1 MARTADKLISDIRKE
16 VSSGILKPGDQLEVT
31 ALAERF
37 GVSRTPIR
45 EAIRTL
51 VESGVLETRPR
62 KGSFVRVLSA
72 KQLLDLFQVAAELEG
87 MACRLAAL
95 SLTKENVEA
104 IERGLA
110 KCTQAAEVQNNAEY
124 AMANLDFHTAIHNAS
139 GNDWL
144 IEQLRQLQIN
154 LNSYRTMPYEIR
166 GRLNKSTVRHAH
178 PMCLMITSG
187 FASSTC
193 ANITSSG
200 TSLTPR
206 QRQSLRHKWTK
217 IAFGNVQPN
226 RLANAPKNSVHGPV
240 LGLMIRIRCWVP
252 MRHRTLVRAL
262 LPAVVCPPQSAARLR
277 FWMPKTSS

>member
-16 VSSGILKPGDQLEVT
+16 VSSGILKPGDQLEVN

-110 KCTQAAEVQNNAEY
+110 KCIQAAEVQNNAEY

-166 GRLNKSTVRHAH
+166 GRLKKSTYEHKIICDAILSGDGEHA
-178 PMCLMITSG
+178 CNLMRDHMMLQGKRLPSI
-187 FASSTC
+187 
-193 ANITSSG
+193 
-200 TSLTPR
+200 
-206 QRQSLRHKWTK
+206 
-217 IAFGNVQPN
+217 IA
-226 RLANAPKNSVHGPV
+226 
-240 LGLMIRIRCWVP
+240 
-252 MRHRTLVRAL
+252 TLE
-262 LPAVVCPPQSAARLR
+262 QQN
-277 FWMPKTSS
+277 T

>member
-1 MARTADKLISDIRKE
+1 MARSADKLISDIRKE

-166 GRLNKSTVRHAH
+166 GRLNKSTDEHKIICDAILSGDGEHA
-178 PMCLMITSG
+178 CNLMRDHMMLQGKRLPSI
-187 FASSTC
+187 
-193 ANITSSG
+193 
-200 TSLTPR
+200 
-206 QRQSLRHKWTK
+206 
-217 IAFGNVQPN
+217 IATLEQQ
-226 RLANAPKNSVHGPV
+226 KNN
-240 LGLMIRIRCWVP
+240 
-252 MRHRTLVRAL
+252 
-262 LPAVVCPPQSAARLR
+262 
-277 FWMPKTSS
+277 

>member
-166 GRLNKSTVRHAH
+166 GRLNKSTDEHKIICDAILSGDGEHA
-178 PMCLMITSG
+178 CNLMRDHMMLQGKRLPSI
-187 FASSTC
+187 
-193 ANITSSG
+193 
-200 TSLTPR
+200 
-206 QRQSLRHKWTK
+206 
-217 IAFGNVQPN
+217 IA
-226 RLANAPKNSVHGPV
+226 
-240 LGLMIRIRCWVP
+240 
-252 MRHRTLVRAL
+252 TLE
-262 LPAVVCPPQSAARLR
+262 QQN
-277 FWMPKTSS
+277 T

>member
-1 MARTADKLISDIRKE
+1 MMARTADKLISDIRNE

-104 IERGLA
+104 IESGLA
-110 KCTQAAEVQNNAEY
+110 KCTQAAEFQNNVEY

-166 GRLNKSTVRHAH
+166 GRLNKSTDEHKIICDAILSGDGEHA
-178 PMCLMITSG
+178 CNLMRDHMMLQGKRLPSII
-187 FASSTC
+187 AS
-193 ANITSSG
+193 
-200 TSLTPR
+200 LE
-206 QRQSLRHKWTK
+206 QQ
-217 IAFGNVQPN
+217 
-226 RLANAPKNSVHGPV
+226 KNN
-240 LGLMIRIRCWVP
+240 
-252 MRHRTLVRAL
+252 
-262 LPAVVCPPQSAARLR
+262 
-277 FWMPKTSS
+277 

>member
-16 VSSGILKPGDQLEVT
+16 VSSGVLKPGDQLEVT

-104 IERGLA
+104 IESGLA

-166 GRLNKSTVRHAH
+166 GRLKKSTDEHKIICDAILSGDGEHA
-178 PMCLMITSG
+178 CNLMRDHMMLQGKRLPSI
-187 FASSTC
+187 
-193 ANITSSG
+193 
-200 TSLTPR
+200 
-206 QRQSLRHKWTK
+206 
-217 IAFGNVQPN
+217 IATLEQQ
-226 RLANAPKNSVHGPV
+226 KNN
-240 LGLMIRIRCWVP
+240 
-252 MRHRTLVRAL
+252 
-262 LPAVVCPPQSAARLR
+262 
-277 FWMPKTSS
+277 

>member
-1 MARTADKLISDIRKE
+1 MARTADKLISDIRNE

-51 VESGVLETRPR
+51 VETGVLETRPR

-104 IERGLA
+104 IESGLA
-110 KCTQAAEVQNNAEY
+110 KCTQAAEFQNNVEY

-166 GRLNKSTVRHAH
+166 GRLNKSTDEHKIICDAILSGDGEHA
-178 PMCLMITSG
+178 CNLMRDHMMLQGKRLPSI
-187 FASSTC
+187 
-193 ANITSSG
+193 
-200 TSLTPR
+200 
-206 QRQSLRHKWTK
+206 
-217 IAFGNVQPN
+217 IATLEQQ
-226 RLANAPKNSVHGPV
+226 KNN
-240 LGLMIRIRCWVP
+240 
-252 MRHRTLVRAL
+252 
-262 LPAVVCPPQSAARLR
+262 
-277 FWMPKTSS
+277 

>member
-1 MARTADKLISDIRKE
+1 MMARTADKLISDIRKE

-62 KGSFVRVLSA
+62 KGSFIRVLSA

-104 IERGLA
+104 IESGLA
-110 KCTQAAEVQNNAEY
+110 KCTQAAEFQNNVEY

-166 GRLNKSTVRHAH
+166 GRLKKSTDEHKIICDAILSGDGEHA
-178 PMCLMITSG
+178 CNLMRDHMMLQGKRLPSII
-187 FASSTC
+187 AS
-193 ANITSSG
+193 
-200 TSLTPR
+200 LE
-206 QRQSLRHKWTK
+206 QQ
-217 IAFGNVQPN
+217 
-226 RLANAPKNSVHGPV
+226 KNN
-240 LGLMIRIRCWVP
+240 
-252 MRHRTLVRAL
+252 
-262 LPAVVCPPQSAARLR
+262 
-277 FWMPKTSS
+277 

>member
-1 MARTADKLISDIRKE
+1 MARTADKLISDIRNE
-16 VSSGILKPGDQLEVT
+16 VSSGILKPGDQLEVN

-110 KCTQAAEVQNNAEY
+110 KCIQAAEVQNNAEY

-166 GRLNKSTVRHAH
+166 GRLKKSTDEHKIICDAILSGDGEHA
-178 PMCLMITSG
+178 CNLMRDHMMLQGKRLPSI
-187 FASSTC
+187 
-193 ANITSSG
+193 
-200 TSLTPR
+200 
-206 QRQSLRHKWTK
+206 
-217 IAFGNVQPN
+217 IATLEQQ
-226 RLANAPKNSVHGPV
+226 KNN
-240 LGLMIRIRCWVP
+240 
-252 MRHRTLVRAL
+252 
-262 LPAVVCPPQSAARLR
+262 
-277 FWMPKTSS
+277 

>member
-1 MARTADKLISDIRKE
+1 MARTADKLIFDIRKE

-31 ALAERF
+31 ALAQRF

-51 VESGVLETRPR
+51 VETGVLETRPR

-104 IERGLA
+104 IECGLA
-110 KCTQAAEVQNNAEY
+110 KCTQAAEDQNNAEY

-166 GRLNKSTVRHAH
+166 GRLNKSTDEHKIICDAILSGDGEHA
-178 PMCLMITSG
+178 CNLMRDHMMLQGKRLPSI
-187 FASSTC
+187 
-193 ANITSSG
+193 
-200 TSLTPR
+200 
-206 QRQSLRHKWTK
+206 
-217 IAFGNVQPN
+217 IATLEQQ
-226 RLANAPKNSVHGPV
+226 KNN
-240 LGLMIRIRCWVP
+240 
-252 MRHRTLVRAL
+252 
-262 LPAVVCPPQSAARLR
+262 
-277 FWMPKTSS
+277 

>member
-16 VSSGILKPGDQLEVT
+16 VSSGILKPGDQLEVN

-95 SLTKENVEA
+95 SLTKENVDA

-166 GRLNKSTVRHAH
+166 GRLNKSTDEHKIICDAILSGDGEHA
-178 PMCLMITSG
+178 CNLMRDHMMLQGKRLPSI
-187 FASSTC
+187 
-193 ANITSSG
+193 
-200 TSLTPR
+200 
-206 QRQSLRHKWTK
+206 
-217 IAFGNVQPN
+217 IA
-226 RLANAPKNSVHGPV
+226 
-240 LGLMIRIRCWVP
+240 
-252 MRHRTLVRAL
+252 TLE
-262 LPAVVCPPQSAARLR
+262 QQN
-277 FWMPKTSS
+277 T

>member
-87 MACRLAAL
+87 MACRLAAF

-104 IERGLA
+104 IESGLA

-166 GRLNKSTVRHAH
+166 GRLNKSTDEHKIICDAILSGDGEHA
-178 PMCLMITSG
+178 CNLMRDHMMLQGKRLPSI
-187 FASSTC
+187 
-193 ANITSSG
+193 
-200 TSLTPR
+200 
-206 QRQSLRHKWTK
+206 
-217 IAFGNVQPN
+217 IATLEQQ
-226 RLANAPKNSVHGPV
+226 KNN
-240 LGLMIRIRCWVP
+240 
-252 MRHRTLVRAL
+252 
-262 LPAVVCPPQSAARLR
+262 
-277 FWMPKTSS
+277 

>member
-1 MARTADKLISDIRKE
+1 MARTADKLISDIRNE

-110 KCTQAAEVQNNAEY
+110 KCTQAAEAQNNAEY

-154 LNSYRTMPYEIR
+154 LNSYRTMPYKIR
-166 GRLNKSTVRHAH
+166 GRLNKSTDEHKIICDAILSGDGEHA
-178 PMCLMITSG
+178 CNLMRDHMMLQGKRLPSI
-187 FASSTC
+187 
-193 ANITSSG
+193 
-200 TSLTPR
+200 
-206 QRQSLRHKWTK
+206 
-217 IAFGNVQPN
+217 IATLEQQ
-226 RLANAPKNSVHGPV
+226 KNN
-240 LGLMIRIRCWVP
+240 
-252 MRHRTLVRAL
+252 
-262 LPAVVCPPQSAARLR
+262 
-277 FWMPKTSS
+277 

>member
-1 MARTADKLISDIRKE
+1 MARTADKLISDIRNE

-51 VESGVLETRPR
+51 VETGILETRPR

-166 GRLNKSTVRHAH
+166 GRLKKSTDEHKIICDAILSGDGEHA
-178 PMCLMITSG
+178 CNLMRDHMMLQGKRLPSII
-187 FASSTC
+187 AS
-193 ANITSSG
+193 
-200 TSLTPR
+200 LE
-206 QRQSLRHKWTK
+206 QQ
-217 IAFGNVQPN
+217 
-226 RLANAPKNSVHGPV
+226 KNN
-240 LGLMIRIRCWVP
+240 
-252 MRHRTLVRAL
+252 
-262 LPAVVCPPQSAARLR
+262 
-277 FWMPKTSS
+277 

>member
-1 MARTADKLISDIRKE
+1 MARTADKLISDIRNE

-104 IERGLA
+104 IESGLA
-110 KCTQAAEVQNNAEY
+110 KCTQAAEFQNNVEY

-154 LNSYRTMPYEIR
+154 LNSYRSMPYEIR
-166 GRLNKSTVRHAH
+166 GRLKKSTDEHKIICDAILSGDGEHA
-178 PMCLMITSG
+178 CNLMRDHMMLQGKRLPSII
-187 FASSTC
+187 AS
-193 ANITSSG
+193 
-200 TSLTPR
+200 LE
-206 QRQSLRHKWTK
+206 QQ
-217 IAFGNVQPN
+217 
-226 RLANAPKNSVHGPV
+226 KNN
-240 LGLMIRIRCWVP
+240 
-252 MRHRTLVRAL
+252 
-262 LPAVVCPPQSAARLR
+262 
-277 FWMPKTSS
+277 

>member
-166 GRLNKSTVRHAH
+166 GRLNKSTDEHKIICDAILSGDGEHA
-178 PMCLMITSG
+178 CNLMRDHMMLQGKRLPSIITS
-187 FASSTC
+187 
-193 ANITSSG
+193 
-200 TSLTPR
+200 LE
-206 QRQSLRHKWTK
+206 QQ
-217 IAFGNVQPN
+217 
-226 RLANAPKNSVHGPV
+226 KNN
-240 LGLMIRIRCWVP
+240 
-252 MRHRTLVRAL
+252 
-262 LPAVVCPPQSAARLR
+262 
-277 FWMPKTSS
+277 

>member
-1 MARTADKLISDIRKE
+1 MIARTADKLISDIRKE

-110 KCTQAAEVQNNAEY
+110 KCTQAAEAQNNAEY

-166 GRLNKSTVRHAH
+166 GRLNKSTDEHKIICDAILSGDGEHA
-178 PMCLMITSG
+178 CNLMRDHMMLQGKRLPSI
-187 FASSTC
+187 
-193 ANITSSG
+193 
-200 TSLTPR
+200 
-206 QRQSLRHKWTK
+206 
-217 IAFGNVQPN
+217 IATLEQQ
-226 RLANAPKNSVHGPV
+226 KNN
-240 LGLMIRIRCWVP
+240 
-252 MRHRTLVRAL
+252 
-262 LPAVVCPPQSAARLR
+262 
-277 FWMPKTSS
+277 

>member
-1 MARTADKLISDIRKE
+1 MARTADKLISDIRNE

-95 SLTKENVEA
+95 SLTKKNVEA
-104 IERGLA
+104 IESGLA
-110 KCTQAAEVQNNAEY
+110 KCTQAAEFQNNVEY

-166 GRLNKSTVRHAH
+166 GRLKKSTDEHKIICDAILSGDGEHA
-178 PMCLMITSG
+178 CNLMRDHMMLQGKRLPSII
-187 FASSTC
+187 AS
-193 ANITSSG
+193 
-200 TSLTPR
+200 LE
-206 QRQSLRHKWTK
+206 QQ
-217 IAFGNVQPN
+217 
-226 RLANAPKNSVHGPV
+226 KNN
-240 LGLMIRIRCWVP
+240 
-252 MRHRTLVRAL
+252 
-262 LPAVVCPPQSAARLR
+262 
-277 FWMPKTSS
+277 

>member
-1 MARTADKLISDIRKE
+1 MARTADKLISDIRNE

-62 KGSFVRVLSA
+62 KGSFIRVLSA

-104 IERGLA
+104 IESGLA
-110 KCTQAAEVQNNAEY
+110 KCTQAAEFQNNVEY

-166 GRLNKSTVRHAH
+166 GRLKKSTDEHKIICDAILSGDGEHA
-178 PMCLMITSG
+178 CNLMRDHMMLQGKRLPSII
-187 FASSTC
+187 AS
-193 ANITSSG
+193 
-200 TSLTPR
+200 LE
-206 QRQSLRHKWTK
+206 QQ
-217 IAFGNVQPN
+217 
-226 RLANAPKNSVHGPV
+226 KNN
-240 LGLMIRIRCWVP
+240 
-252 MRHRTLVRAL
+252 
-262 LPAVVCPPQSAARLR
+262 
-277 FWMPKTSS
+277 

>member
-51 VESGVLETRPR
+51 VETGVLETRPR

-110 KCTQAAEVQNNAEY
+110 KCTQAAEVQNNAQY

-166 GRLNKSTVRHAH
+166 GRLNKSTDEHKIICDAILSGDGEHA
-178 PMCLMITSG
+178 CNLMRDHMMLQGKRLPSI
-187 FASSTC
+187 
-193 ANITSSG
+193 
-200 TSLTPR
+200 
-206 QRQSLRHKWTK
+206 
-217 IAFGNVQPN
+217 IATLEQQ
-226 RLANAPKNSVHGPV
+226 KNN
-240 LGLMIRIRCWVP
+240 
-252 MRHRTLVRAL
+252 
-262 LPAVVCPPQSAARLR
+262 
-277 FWMPKTSS
+277 

>member
-1 MARTADKLISDIRKE
+1 MMARTADKLISDIRKE

-104 IERGLA
+104 IESGLA
-110 KCTQAAEVQNNAEY
+110 KCTQAAEFQNNVEY

-154 LNSYRTMPYEIR
+154 LNSYRSMPYEIR
-166 GRLNKSTVRHAH
+166 GRLKKSTDEHKIICDAILSGDGEHA
-178 PMCLMITSG
+178 CNLMRDHMMLQGKRLPSII
-187 FASSTC
+187 AS
-193 ANITSSG
+193 
-200 TSLTPR
+200 LE
-206 QRQSLRHKWTK
+206 QQ
-217 IAFGNVQPN
+217 
-226 RLANAPKNSVHGPV
+226 KNN
-240 LGLMIRIRCWVP
+240 
-252 MRHRTLVRAL
+252 
-262 LPAVVCPPQSAARLR
+262 
-277 FWMPKTSS
+277 

>member
-166 GRLNKSTVRHAH
+166 GRLNKSTDEHKIICDAILSGYGENA
-178 PMCLMITSG
+178 CNLMRDHMMLQGKRLPSI
-187 FASSTC
+187 
-193 ANITSSG
+193 
-200 TSLTPR
+200 
-206 QRQSLRHKWTK
+206 
-217 IAFGNVQPN
+217 IATLEQQ
-226 RLANAPKNSVHGPV
+226 KNN
-240 LGLMIRIRCWVP
+240 
-252 MRHRTLVRAL
+252 
-262 LPAVVCPPQSAARLR
+262 
-277 FWMPKTSS
+277 

>member
-1 MARTADKLISDIRKE
+1 MMARTADKLISDIRNE

-62 KGSFVRVLSA
+62 KGSFIRVLSA

-104 IERGLA
+104 IESGLA
-110 KCTQAAEVQNNAEY
+110 KCTQAAEFQNNVEY

-166 GRLNKSTVRHAH
+166 GRLKKSTDEHKIICDAILSGDGEHA
-178 PMCLMITSG
+178 CNLMRDHMMLQGKRLPSII
-187 FASSTC
+187 AS
-193 ANITSSG
+193 
-200 TSLTPR
+200 LE
-206 QRQSLRHKWTK
+206 QQ
-217 IAFGNVQPN
+217 
-226 RLANAPKNSVHGPV
+226 KNN
-240 LGLMIRIRCWVP
+240 
-252 MRHRTLVRAL
+252 
-262 LPAVVCPPQSAARLR
+262 
-277 FWMPKTSS
+277 

>member
-1 MARTADKLISDIRKE
+1 MMACTADKLISDIRKE

-51 VESGVLETRPR
+51 VETGVLETRPR

-104 IERGLA
+104 IESGLA
-110 KCTQAAEVQNNAEY
+110 KCTQAAEFQNNLEY

-166 GRLNKSTVRHAH
+166 GRLKKSTDEHKIICDAILSGDGEHA
-178 PMCLMITSG
+178 CNLMRDHMMLQGKRLPSII
-187 FASSTC
+187 AS
-193 ANITSSG
+193 
-200 TSLTPR
+200 LE
-206 QRQSLRHKWTK
+206 QQ
-217 IAFGNVQPN
+217 
-226 RLANAPKNSVHGPV
+226 KNN
-240 LGLMIRIRCWVP
+240 
-252 MRHRTLVRAL
+252 
-262 LPAVVCPPQSAARLR
+262 
-277 FWMPKTSS
+277 

>member
-1 MARTADKLISDIRKE
+1 MARTADKLISDIRNE

-110 KCTQAAEVQNNAEY
+110 KCTQAAKIQNNAEY

-166 GRLNKSTVRHAH
+166 GRLKKSTDEHKIICDAILSGDGEHA
-178 PMCLMITSG
+178 CNLMRDHMMLQG
-187 FASSTC
+187 
-193 ANITSSG
+193 
-200 TSLTPR
+200 
-206 QRQSLRHKWTK
+206 K
-217 IAFGNVQPN
+217 
-226 RLANAPKNSVHGPV
+226 
-240 LGLMIRIRCWVP
+240 
-252 MRHRTLVRAL
+252 
-262 LPAVVCPPQSAARLR
+262 RLR
-277 FWMPKTSS
+277 SIIASLEQQKNN

>member
-1 MARTADKLISDIRKE
+1 MARTADKLISDIRNE

-62 KGSFVRVLSA
+62 KGSFVRVLTA

-104 IERGLA
+104 IESGLA
-110 KCTQAAEVQNNAEY
+110 KCTQAAEFQNNVEY

-166 GRLNKSTVRHAH
+166 GRLKKSTDEHKIICDAILSGDGEHA
-178 PMCLMITSG
+178 CNLMRDHMMLQGKRLPSII
-187 FASSTC
+187 AS
-193 ANITSSG
+193 
-200 TSLTPR
+200 LE
-206 QRQSLRHKWTK
+206 QQ
-217 IAFGNVQPN
+217 
-226 RLANAPKNSVHGPV
+226 KNN
-240 LGLMIRIRCWVP
+240 
-252 MRHRTLVRAL
+252 
-262 LPAVVCPPQSAARLR
+262 
-277 FWMPKTSS
+277 

>member
-1 MARTADKLISDIRKE
+1 MMARTADKLISDIRKE

-104 IERGLA
+104 IESGLA
-110 KCTQAAEVQNNAEY
+110 KCTQAAEFQNNVEY
-124 AMANLDFHTAIHNAS
+124 AMANLDFHTAIHIAS

-166 GRLNKSTVRHAH
+166 GRLKKSTDEHKIICDAILSGDGEHA
-178 PMCLMITSG
+178 CNLMRDHMMLQGKRLPSII
-187 FASSTC
+187 AS
-193 ANITSSG
+193 
-200 TSLTPR
+200 LE
-206 QRQSLRHKWTK
+206 QQ
-217 IAFGNVQPN
+217 
-226 RLANAPKNSVHGPV
+226 KNN
-240 LGLMIRIRCWVP
+240 
-252 MRHRTLVRAL
+252 
-262 LPAVVCPPQSAARLR
+262 
-277 FWMPKTSS
+277 

>member
-166 GRLNKSTVRHAH
+166 GRLKKSTDENKIICDAILSGDGEHA
-178 PMCLMITSG
+178 CNLMRDHMMLQGKRLPSI
-187 FASSTC
+187 
-193 ANITSSG
+193 
-200 TSLTPR
+200 
-206 QRQSLRHKWTK
+206 
-217 IAFGNVQPN
+217 IA
-226 RLANAPKNSVHGPV
+226 
-240 LGLMIRIRCWVP
+240 
-252 MRHRTLVRAL
+252 TLE
-262 LPAVVCPPQSAARLR
+262 QQN
-277 FWMPKTSS
+277 T

>member
-1 MARTADKLISDIRKE
+1 MMARTADKLISDIRNE

-51 VESGVLETRPR
+51 VESGVLETRQR

-95 SLTKENVEA
+95 SLTKENVEE
-104 IERGLA
+104 IESGLA
-110 KCTQAAEVQNNAEY
+110 KCTQAAEFQNNVEY

-144 IEQLRQLQIN
+144 IEQLRQLKIN
-154 LNSYRTMPYEIR
+154 LNYYRTMPYEIR
-166 GRLNKSTVRHAH
+166 GRLKKSTDEHKIICDAILSGDGEHA
-178 PMCLMITSG
+178 CNLMRDHMMLQGKRLPSII
-187 FASSTC
+187 AS
-193 ANITSSG
+193 
-200 TSLTPR
+200 LE
-206 QRQSLRHKWTK
+206 QQ
-217 IAFGNVQPN
+217 
-226 RLANAPKNSVHGPV
+226 KNN
-240 LGLMIRIRCWVP
+240 
-252 MRHRTLVRAL
+252 
-262 LPAVVCPPQSAARLR
+262 
-277 FWMPKTSS
+277 

>member
-16 VSSGILKPGDQLEVT
+16 VSSGILKPGDQLEVN

-166 GRLNKSTVRHAH
+166 GRLNKSTDEHKIICDAILSGDGEHA
-178 PMCLMITSG
+178 CNLMRDHMMLQGKRLPSII
-187 FASSTC
+187 AS
-193 ANITSSG
+193 
-200 TSLTPR
+200 LE
-206 QRQSLRHKWTK
+206 QQ
-217 IAFGNVQPN
+217 
-226 RLANAPKNSVHGPV
+226 KNN
-240 LGLMIRIRCWVP
+240 
-252 MRHRTLVRAL
+252 
-262 LPAVVCPPQSAARLR
+262 
-277 FWMPKTSS
+277 

>member
-72 KQLLDLFQVAAELEG
+72 KQLLYLFQVAAELEG

-166 GRLNKSTVRHAH
+166 GRLNKSTDEHKIICDAILSGDGEHA
-178 PMCLMITSG
+178 CNLMRDHMMLQGKRLPSI
-187 FASSTC
+187 
-193 ANITSSG
+193 
-200 TSLTPR
+200 
-206 QRQSLRHKWTK
+206 
-217 IAFGNVQPN
+217 IATLEQQ
-226 RLANAPKNSVHGPV
+226 KNN
-240 LGLMIRIRCWVP
+240 
-252 MRHRTLVRAL
+252 
-262 LPAVVCPPQSAARLR
+262 
-277 FWMPKTSS
+277 

>member
-104 IERGLA
+104 IESGLA

-166 GRLNKSTVRHAH
+166 GRLNKSTDEHKIICDAILSGDGEHA
-178 PMCLMITSG
+178 CNLMRDHMMLQGKRLPSI
-187 FASSTC
+187 
-193 ANITSSG
+193 
-200 TSLTPR
+200 
-206 QRQSLRHKWTK
+206 
-217 IAFGNVQPN
+217 IATLEQQ
-226 RLANAPKNSVHGPV
+226 KNN
-240 LGLMIRIRCWVP
+240 
-252 MRHRTLVRAL
+252 
-262 LPAVVCPPQSAARLR
+262 
-277 FWMPKTSS
+277 

>member
-110 KCTQAAEVQNNAEY
+110 KCTQAADVQNNAEY

-166 GRLNKSTVRHAH
+166 GRLNKSTDEHKIICDAILSGDGEHA
-178 PMCLMITSG
+178 CNLMRDHMMLQGKRLPSI
-187 FASSTC
+187 
-193 ANITSSG
+193 
-200 TSLTPR
+200 
-206 QRQSLRHKWTK
+206 
-217 IAFGNVQPN
+217 IATLEQQ
-226 RLANAPKNSVHGPV
+226 KNN
-240 LGLMIRIRCWVP
+240 
-252 MRHRTLVRAL
+252 
-262 LPAVVCPPQSAARLR
+262 
-277 FWMPKTSS
+277 

>member
-166 GRLNKSTVRHAH
+166 GRLNKSTDEHKIICDAILSGDGEHA
-178 PMCLMITSG
+178 CNLMRDHMMLQGKRLPSII
-187 FASSTC
+187 AS
-193 ANITSSG
+193 
-200 TSLTPR
+200 LE
-206 QRQSLRHKWTK
+206 QQ
-217 IAFGNVQPN
+217 
-226 RLANAPKNSVHGPV
+226 KNN
-240 LGLMIRIRCWVP
+240 
-252 MRHRTLVRAL
+252 
-262 LPAVVCPPQSAARLR
+262 
-277 FWMPKTSS
+277 

>member
-1 MARTADKLISDIRKE
+1 MARTADKLISNIRKE
-16 VSSGILKPGDQLEVT
+16 VSSGILKPGDQLEVN

-95 SLTKENVEA
+95 SLTKESVEA
-104 IERGLA
+104 IESGLA

-166 GRLNKSTVRHAH
+166 GRLKKSTDEHKIICDAILSGDGEHA
-178 PMCLMITSG
+178 CNLMRDHMMLQGKRLPSII
-187 FASSTC
+187 AS
-193 ANITSSG
+193 
-200 TSLTPR
+200 LE
-206 QRQSLRHKWTK
+206 QQ
-217 IAFGNVQPN
+217 
-226 RLANAPKNSVHGPV
+226 KNN
-240 LGLMIRIRCWVP
+240 
-252 MRHRTLVRAL
+252 
-262 LPAVVCPPQSAARLR
+262 
-277 FWMPKTSS
+277 

>member
-16 VSSGILKPGDQLEVT
+16 VSSGILKPGDQLEVN

-104 IERGLA
+104 IESGLA
-110 KCTQAAEVQNNAEY
+110 KCTQAAEFQNNVEY

-166 GRLNKSTVRHAH
+166 GRLKKSTDEHKIICDAILSGDGEHA
-178 PMCLMITSG
+178 CNLMRDHMMLQGKRLPSII
-187 FASSTC
+187 AS
-193 ANITSSG
+193 
-200 TSLTPR
+200 LE
-206 QRQSLRHKWTK
+206 QQ
-217 IAFGNVQPN
+217 
-226 RLANAPKNSVHGPV
+226 KNN
-240 LGLMIRIRCWVP
+240 
-252 MRHRTLVRAL
+252 
-262 LPAVVCPPQSAARLR
+262 
-277 FWMPKTSS
+277 

>member
-51 VESGVLETRPR
+51 VESSVLETRPR

-166 GRLNKSTVRHAH
+166 GRLNKSTDEHKIICDAILSGDGEHA
-178 PMCLMITSG
+178 CNLMRDHMMLQGKRLPSI
-187 FASSTC
+187 
-193 ANITSSG
+193 
-200 TSLTPR
+200 
-206 QRQSLRHKWTK
+206 
-217 IAFGNVQPN
+217 IATLEQQ
-226 RLANAPKNSVHGPV
+226 KNN
-240 LGLMIRIRCWVP
+240 
-252 MRHRTLVRAL
+252 
-262 LPAVVCPPQSAARLR
+262 
-277 FWMPKTSS
+277 

>member
-16 VSSGILKPGDQLEVT
+16 VSSGILKPGDQLEVN

-110 KCTQAAEVQNNAEY
+110 KCPQAAEAQNNAEY

-166 GRLNKSTVRHAH
+166 GRLNKSTDEHKIICDAILSGDGEHA
-178 PMCLMITSG
+178 CNLMRDHMMLQGKRLPSI
-187 FASSTC
+187 
-193 ANITSSG
+193 
-200 TSLTPR
+200 
-206 QRQSLRHKWTK
+206 
-217 IAFGNVQPN
+217 IATLEQQ
-226 RLANAPKNSVHGPV
+226 KNN
-240 LGLMIRIRCWVP
+240 
-252 MRHRTLVRAL
+252 
-262 LPAVVCPPQSAARLR
+262 
-277 FWMPKTSS
+277 

>member
-104 IERGLA
+104 IESGLA
-110 KCTQAAEVQNNAEY
+110 KCTQAAEFQNNVEY

-166 GRLNKSTVRHAH
+166 GRLKKSTDEHKIICNAILSGDGEHA
-178 PMCLMITSG
+178 CNLMRDHMMLQGKRLPSIITS
-187 FASSTC
+187 
-193 ANITSSG
+193 
-200 TSLTPR
+200 LE
-206 QRQSLRHKWTK
+206 QQ
-217 IAFGNVQPN
+217 
-226 RLANAPKNSVHGPV
+226 KNN
-240 LGLMIRIRCWVP
+240 
-252 MRHRTLVRAL
+252 
-262 LPAVVCPPQSAARLR
+262 
-277 FWMPKTSS
+277 